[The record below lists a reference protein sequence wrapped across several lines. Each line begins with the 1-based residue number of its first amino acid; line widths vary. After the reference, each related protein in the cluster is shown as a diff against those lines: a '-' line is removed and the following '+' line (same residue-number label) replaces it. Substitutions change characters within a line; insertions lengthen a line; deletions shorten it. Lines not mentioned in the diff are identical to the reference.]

1 MGEHMAIDENKSNI
15 FEGLNLE
22 PQPVDFLQLDHIVT
36 IGRRFFEYND
46 IFLLEELNP
55 AEIKILDVG
64 GGVSSF
70 AFEASVRGFE
80 VLSADPLYTFE
91 HSSLKR
97 KCEDDIEYT
106 INSVQKSA
114 HKLKWGHPFRDFD
127 HLREVR
133 RSSYELFLDDFK
145 ANRWRY
151 IDAKFPY
158 TPFIAH
164 NNFSISLVS
173 HLLFIYEHHIDYE
186 THVRILKEILRVT
199 SGEVRIY
206 PLINLQFKVSVFV
219 ERIMNDPV
227 FKRVSFELRPVRYN
241 FLSGADHMMVIKK
254 GNPLR

>member
-1 MGEHMAIDENKSNI
+1 MMSEHMAVDKNKMGL

-22 PQPVDFLQLDHIVT
+22 PQPLDFLEFDHIVT

-55 AEIKILDVG
+55 AENRILDVG

-70 AFEASVRGFE
+70 AYEASGRGFE
-80 VLSADPLYTFE
+80 VLSADPIYSLEQNT
-91 HSSLKR
+91 LKR

-106 INSVQKSA
+106 INSVRKSA
-114 HKLKWGHPFRDFD
+114 KMLKWGHPFRDFD

-164 NNFSISLVS
+164 NNFSVSLVS

-199 SGEVRIY
+199 SGEVRTY
-206 PLINLQFKVSVFV
+206 PLINLKFKVSVFV
-219 ERIMNDPV
+219 EHIMKDPV
-227 FKRVSFELRPVRYN
+227 FANVSFNLRPVRYN

-254 GNPLR
+254 